1 MYDGV
6 KAMIDKE
13 KELRPQGATEAAP
26 KKEEQQETQ
35 CGPQLKKPEDIVG
48 FPKFPAGTKSLLMK
62 HLTAE
67 MWAKYKNAKDKHG
80 FSFRAAILSG
90 CQYTD
95 SGVGVYA
102 GSHDSYTAF

>member
-13 KELRPQGATEAAP
+13 KELRPKAGAAP
-26 KKEEQQETQ
+26 QQPVVAPQQPVVAPQQPVAGAKPEESKETV

-62 HLTAE
+62 HLTPE
-67 MWAKYKNAKDKHG
+67 IWAKYQNSKDKHG
-80 FSFRAAILSG
+80 FSFKAAILSG
-90 CQYTD
+90 C
-95 SGVGVYA
+95 
-102 GSHDSYTAF
+102 

>member
-13 KELRPQGATEAAP
+13 KELRPKAGAAP
-26 KKEEQQETQ
+26 QQPAKAEEHKETT

-62 HLTAE
+62 HLTPE
-67 MWAKYKNAKDKHG
+67 MWAKYHDVKDKHG

-90 CQYTD
+90 C
-95 SGVGVYA
+95 
-102 GSHDSYTAF
+102 